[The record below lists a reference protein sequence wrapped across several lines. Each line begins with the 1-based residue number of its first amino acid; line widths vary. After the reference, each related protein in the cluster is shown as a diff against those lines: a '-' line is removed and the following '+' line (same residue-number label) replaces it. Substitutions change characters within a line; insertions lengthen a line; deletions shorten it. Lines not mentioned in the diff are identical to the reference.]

1 MGRHAIRL
9 AVLGLLSGTCLAMA
23 AEVGVTVPAG
33 EWPAGLAAAQAA
45 EKVEAG
51 AYTIKIGD
59 MTTPA
64 QADEAGRIWFWATH
78 PFKGGQGTLAPA
90 QGGRDRVRLQKA
102 DQRIDVL
109 VDGKLFTAMHF
120 KKSEPK
126 VYLYP
131 VIASTG
137 HPVTRDFPMKDTALE
152 KENGRQDH
160 HHHRSLWC
168 AHGDVRTGDFKDK
181 GRDYWAEPKDKSP
194 LPSQVLR
201 KVVAAEGG
209 PVFGR
214 VVAEIDWIAPDG
226 KRDFS
231 ETRAYTFVA
240 GDKNQ
245 RFIDVTSTFSF
256 PDQDVMFADTKEG
269 GIVSLRLVSTM
280 DEKGITKPEKL
291 AGQMVNAKGGVGAGQ
306 CWGKPAEWCDY
317 VGPVMDEK
325 LGKATLGVAVLDHP
339 SNFRHPT
346 TWHIRD
352 YGLYT
357 ANPFG
362 LKDFTGDKTKNGS
375 QVFKKGET
383 TSFTYRVIIHQGD
396 TKAAGIAEQFKAFA
410 AGPAGKPA
418 CCASPAK

>member
-1 MGRHAIRL
+1 MSRHAMRW
-9 AVLGLLSGTCLAMA
+9 AVLGLFGSTALAAA
-23 AEVGVTVPAG
+23 AEIRVKLPGG
-33 EWPAGLAAAQAA
+33 ELPAGLICAQAEAKVDPGAYTLKIGNVSTAAQA
-45 EKVEAG
+45 
-51 AYTIKIGD
+51 D
-59 MTTPA
+59 
-64 QADEAGRIWFWATH
+64 DAGRVWFWADQ
-78 PFKGGQGTLAPA
+78 PLKGGEGTIAPA
-90 QGGRDRVRLQKA
+90 AQAKDGVTLEQTTD
-102 DQRIDVL
+102 RIDVN
-109 VDGKLFTAMHF
+109 VNGKLFTAMHF
-120 KKSEPK
+120 KKGEPK

-137 HPVTRDFPMKDTALE
+137 HPVTRDFPMKNTAIE
-152 KENGRQDH
+152 KDNGRQDH

-168 AHGDVRTGDFKDK
+168 AHGDVRTGDFKEK

-201 KVVAAEGG
+201 KVVAAKGG

-214 VVAEIDWIAPDG
+214 IVAEIDWIAPDG

-231 ETRAYTFVA
+231 ETRTYTFFA
-240 GDKNQ
+240 GNKDQ
-245 RFIDVTSTFSF
+245 RVIDLTSTFAF

-280 DEKGITKPEKL
+280 DEIGIKKPEKL
-291 AGQMVNAKGGVGAGQ
+291 TGQMVNAKGGVGAGQ

-317 VGPVMDEK
+317 VGPVVDEK
-325 LGKATLGVAVLDHP
+325 LGKTTLGVAVLDHP

-362 LKDFTGDKTKNGS
+362 TKDFTGDKSKNGS
-375 QVFKKGET
+375 QIWKKGESA
-383 TSFTYRVIIHQGD
+383 SFSYRVIIHQGD
-396 TKAAGIAEQFKAFA
+396 TKAAGIAEQFKLFA
-410 AGPAGKPA
+410 ATPAGKA
-418 CCASPAK
+418 AKSADPAK